1 MKIQN
6 SKFKMQNCSSK
17 FKVLLRILF
26 ICLTFNF
33 ALLTFNSEKANAASL
48 SLSIDPSIIEINAL
62 PPSVATATLSIQNKS
77 NDQVQLRILFKPF
90 KARLE
95 NGELEYV
102 NPQDS
107 FVAKNVRIL
116 DDQVPVEEIVLAPR
130 QQKNLTLNINIPQNS
145 DISARPPA
153 SSPMQSEVNQAGVAG
168 EVGRDYYFSIVF
180 ISQNTASSTSTSSF
194 NQLGI
199 VSNVLLSIGTKEVPE
214 GVIEEF
220 SAGLF
225 YESGPVPFTLRIKN
239 KDTHFIKPKGE
250 ILIKNMFGQNIG
262 KLDLVSVNIL
272 SDSTRAIPNTIYM
285 QELRSA
291 DKQKSNLSFQNPKT
305 LWKEDFLLG
314 FYTAT
319 LNISLSQDGPSFT
332 KSIRFFALPFQ
343 GLIVIVIVLI
353 SAIIIVNRVRARMN
367 K

>member
-6 SKFKMQNCSSK
+6 SKFKMKSCNSK

-33 ALLTFNSEKANAASL
+33 ALLTFNLEKASAASL

-62 PPSVATATLSIQNKS
+62 PPSVATSTLSIQNKS
-77 NDQVQLRILFKPF
+77 DNQVQLKILFKPF
-90 KARLE
+90 KPRLE

-107 FVAKNVRIL
+107 FVAQNVRIL
-116 DDQVPVEEIVLAPR
+116 DGEVPVEGIVLAPR
-130 QQKNLTLNINIPQNS
+130 QQKKLTLNVNIPQNS
-145 DISARPPA
+145 DIS
-153 SSPMQSEVNQAGVAG
+153 
-168 EVGRDYYFSIVF
+168 DYYFSIVF
-180 ISQNTASSTSTSSF
+180 ISQSTASSISTSSF

-199 VSNVLLSIGTKEVPE
+199 VSNVLLSIGAKEVPE

-220 SAGLF
+220 STGLF

-239 KDTHFIKPKGE
+239 KGTHFIKPKGE

-291 DKQKSNLSFQNPKT
+291 DKQKSNLSFQNPKA

-319 LNISLSQDGPSFT
+319 LNISLSDEGPNFT
-332 KSIRFFALPFQ
+332 KSIHFFAFPFQ
-343 GLIVIVIVLI
+343 GLILILIALI
-353 SAIIIVNRVRARMN
+353 SSIVIVNRVRTRM
-367 K
+367 KK